1 MNRLQLNKKDFTLLK
16 SDKRVVSV
24 LSGKGGVGKSVVVYN
39 LADAIARLGKRV
51 LIVDADVNFGN
62 QHVLANLNVDYGF
75 RQFASGELSL
85 KEATVQISPQISLLA
100 SVQTIGLFDEIDI
113 ATVANCIN
121 KIRIES
127 SEYDVILIDHSSGV
141 NKHSSVMAYGSDV
154 VLTVLVPEL
163 TSISDSYGLFKY
175 LHDIN
180 SNLDC
185 RFLVNRAK
193 DSEEAEYIYAKLCA
207 VAERFVESI
216 PKYFGYIK
224 ENDDFRKAVASQ
236 KTVFQASKNST
247 SLEELNSLAHK
258 LLGSEKFNHRFQS
271 IQEINKTAA
280 TADIKE

>member
-1 MNRLQLNKKDFTLLK
+1 MNRLQLNKKDFIPQK
-16 SDKRVVSV
+16 SDKKIISV

-39 LADAIARLGKRV
+39 LADALTRMGRRV

-62 QHVLANLNVDYGF
+62 QHVLANLNIDFGF
-75 RQFASGELSL
+75 RQFATGELTL
-85 KEATVQISPQISLLA
+85 KEATTQITPQISLLA
-100 SVQTIGLFDEIDI
+100 SVNTIGLFDEIDI
-113 ATVANCIN
+113 PTVANCIN
-121 KIRIES
+121 RIRTES
-127 SEYDVILIDHSSGV
+127 TNYDIVLIDHSSGV
-141 NKHSSVMAYGSDV
+141 NKHSSVMAYGSDI
-154 VLTVLVPEL
+154 VLTILVPEL

-185 RFLVNRAK
+185 RFLVNRAE
-193 DSEEAEYIYAKLCA
+193 DSSEAEYIYSKLCA
-207 VAERFVESI
+207 VAERFIESI

-236 KTVFQASKNST
+236 QTISQVSKSSQSIN
-247 SLEELNSLAHK
+247 ELNALAHK
-258 LLGSEKFNHRFQS
+258 LLGSEKLNHRFQS